1 MQLTG
6 LDLESDGNF
15 TSVLLDEFNTTARTV
30 KGDAS
35 ASTSKSL
42 LGIGLVGVEF
52 ELAGVVAVSSVMSHT
67 SFTEASSVQ
76 GIATVDEKLT
86 AVGVQVDALDVE
98 GDATFSS
105 NVVVRASSIT
115 ES

>member
-1 MQLTG
+1 
-6 LDLESDGNF
+6 
-15 TSVLLDEFNTTARTV
+15 
-30 KGDAS
+30 
-35 ASTSKSL
+35 L
-42 LGIGLVGVEF
+42 LGIGFIGEDNQ
-52 ELAGVVAVSSVMSHT
+52 LAGDVSVSSVMSHT

-76 GIATVDEKLT
+76 GIAEVDEKLT